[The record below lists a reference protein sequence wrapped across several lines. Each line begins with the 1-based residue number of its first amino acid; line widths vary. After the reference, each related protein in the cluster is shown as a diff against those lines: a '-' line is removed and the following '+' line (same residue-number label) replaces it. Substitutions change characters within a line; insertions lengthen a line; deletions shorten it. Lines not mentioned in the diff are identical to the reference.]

1 MLWIHVKIHAYQ
13 QQQGFIS
20 HKFQLKGFSAQL
32 SNRKDGKSGQIMK
45 LLLLDT
51 LANSKAEN
59 TVLTF
64 ALKVKLVD
72 DNGKEAT
79 CCAKAAANAALSP

>member
-1 MLWIHVKIHAYQ
+1 
-13 QQQGFIS
+13 
-20 HKFQLKGFSAQL
+20 
-32 SNRKDGKSGQIMK
+32 MK